1 MKVVEIKS
9 LDTNTINKSSFSL
22 KKIKTIGLT
31 NKKKYNYFKYN
42 LDLDINS
49 KENVIDITKSTDL
62 VTPTWEIKQKFS
74 EGGQNKSKFM
84 ADYYLGDI
92 ETISEYI
99 IIKCRDHEYVDG
111 DRIKLMLN
119 NSIIHPNISLT
130 SNFYVIDIDLDEG
143 YNNID
148 FIALNEGNSSPNTA
162 QLVVLDENGVQLSNK
177 KWLLSTGYKA
187 QLVVFKK

>member
-1 MKVVEIKS
+1 M
-9 LDTNTINKSSFSL
+9 
-22 KKIKTIGLT
+22 
-31 NKKKYNYFKYN
+31 
-42 LDLDINS
+42 
-49 KENVIDITKSTDL
+49 
-62 VTPTWEIKQKFS
+62 VTPTWEIKQKFN
-74 EGGQNKSKFM
+74 EGGQNKSKFK

-92 ETISEYI
+92 ETKSEYI

-130 SNFYVIDIDLDEG
+130 STFYVIDIDLDDG

-148 FIALNEGNSSPNTA
+148 FIALNEGDSSPNTA

-177 KWLLSTGYKA
+177 KWLISTGYKA
-187 QLVVFKK
+187 KLVVYKK